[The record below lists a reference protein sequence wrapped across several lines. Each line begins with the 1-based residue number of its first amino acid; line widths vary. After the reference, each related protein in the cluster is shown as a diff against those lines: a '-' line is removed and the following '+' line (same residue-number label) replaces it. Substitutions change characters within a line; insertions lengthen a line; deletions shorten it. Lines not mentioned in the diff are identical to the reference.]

1 MMENAETF
9 RPSIMVDMKKN
20 RIRIHKHTLRALGDP
35 DFVMLI
41 VNPEE
46 HTLGIKR
53 STLDDKRAHRV
64 HKSTVKKD
72 CELYSKSLMSAFREL
87 CPDWDRRKCYRIEG
101 EIVAGENMA
110 VFSMMDSSC
119 LFTE

>member
-1 MMENAETF
+1 MENNTEIF
-9 RPSIMVDMKKN
+9 RPSIVVDMKKN
-20 RIRIHKHTLRALGDP
+20 RIRVHQKTLRALGDP
-35 DFVMLI
+35 GFLLLI
-41 VNPEE
+41 INPEE

-87 CPDWDRRKCYRIEG
+87 CPDWDGRKSYRIDG
-101 EIVAGENMA
+101 EIITGENMA
-110 VFSMMDSSC
+110 VFSMKDSAV
-119 LFTE
+119 LDH